1 MPEMHTQATKTCAWG
16 FVALRGAKKT
26 CQNVSLTQANIRHF
40 HIFWGPQTCCYSA
53 NVSKKRVSIIDPKNN
68 IFKKKKVF
76 PTAPSGI
83 FLGGCFQFFL
93 DPNKNETKFLA
104 WRPLWNFSPDFRV
117 ALDSSSS
124 Y

>member
-1 MPEMHTQATKTCAWG
+1 MHTQATKTCAWG

-68 IFKKKKVF
+68 IFKKKSISHSTF
-76 PTAPSGI
+76 WDFFGRLFSI
-83 FLGGCFQFFL
+83 FF
-93 DPNKNETKFLA
+93 
-104 WRPLWNFSPDFRV
+104 RPKQK
-117 ALDSSSS
+117 
-124 Y
+124 